1 MIELLHNAGSSSSL
15 VPTSSSKLHFQIRI
29 KASLYRD
36 SRALHDAAEKIVTS
50 LRDRFFPNRL
60 IAALEVVGPVL
71 GGHANQS
78 RFGWLFTHD
87 VQILSAVAL
96 PIGDIRDPYGDGS
109 QSDGSSSSKGGGIP
123 VRDLLLIGVALGA
136 LVAFLF
142 VLYLHY
148 RLRQEYA
155 LISKDKST
163 LTKSSETLRRLW
175 TRFAAMA
182 RGPRQGNGEGREPG
196 TSAGAEWSREIEMG
210 EMGSLMSS
218 HGQDND

>member
-15 VPTSSSKLHFQIRI
+15 VPTTSSKLHFQIRI

-60 IAALEVVGPVL
+60 IAALEEVGPVL

-87 VQILSAVAL
+87 VQVLSAVAL
-96 PIGDIRDPYGDGS
+96 PIGDIRDPYGDSS
-109 QSDGSSSSKGGGIP
+109 QSGGSSSSGKGGGMP

-175 TRFAAMA
+175 SRFAAMA
-182 RGPRQGNGEGREPG
+182 RGPGQGNGEGREP
-196 TSAGAEWSREIEMG
+196 SASAEWSREIEMS
-210 EMGSLMSS
+210 EMGGLMSS
-218 HGQDND
+218 HGQEND